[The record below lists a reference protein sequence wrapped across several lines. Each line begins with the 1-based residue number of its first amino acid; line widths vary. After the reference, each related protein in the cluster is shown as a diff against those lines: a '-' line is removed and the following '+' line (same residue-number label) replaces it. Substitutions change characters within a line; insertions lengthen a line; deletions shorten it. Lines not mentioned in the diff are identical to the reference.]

1 MKFISGIVYL
11 VVAGAI
17 AWTFLTSLIKLS
29 LEPINEKLDRLIELQ
44 KLHNEKSSE

>member
-1 MKFISGIVYL
+1 MEFISVIIYL

-44 KLHNEKSSE
+44 KNRGEKSNE